1 MKKVIE
7 MKVQGATFHEIADAL
22 GISYGKA
29 RHICVKAGVQ
39 NDQRGRRNPRTYGLT
54 EEEKQKHNLEMRQ
67 RRIQRVRQWR
77 VKNPDKVEAYKRYYK
92 NL

>member
-1 MKKVIE
+1 MKEVIQ
-7 MKVQGATFHEIADAL
+7 MKEQGATFKEIAAAL
-22 GISYGKA
+22 KISYAKA

-54 EEEKQKHNLEMRQ
+54 KKEIQKHNLEMR
-67 RRIQRVRQWR
+67 RRRLERVKRWR
-77 VKNPDKVEAYKRYYK
+77 AKNPDKVEAYKRYYN